1 MTAFRPTRRTVLGG
15 TVVTIAALGPS
26 RPLRAE
32 TGGEPPPGEA
42 RRLALKPGAALLR
55 GPDLPPSPVWGFDGQ
70 APGPIL
76 RVRRGGEVWVRAENG
91 LDQPTA
97 IHWHGI
103 RLTNPMDGVPPLTQA
118 AIPPGGAFDYRFACP
133 DAGTFWYHAFAGTPE
148 QLGRGL
154 AGALI
159 VEEETPIAVDQDIVL
174 LLQDWRLDDGSAA
187 DPAPGAVKDDEA
199 KDGEAKNAQAK
210 EAEAKEADARHATV
224 NGRPAADI
232 AVKGHDRIRLR
243 LINAAAWRIA
253 ALAFEGGL
261 RPVLVAVDGQ
271 PSEAFELGRPRV
283 ALPPGGRVD
292 LIVDMPPAVAD
303 PAASPPAI
311 RLHGYGT
318 DSVLATFRVDPG
330 PPRRPE
336 PPGAV
341 APLPDN
347 PLPRHIELKGAH
359 RLDLA
364 MDGGS
369 QPPAAGSPWT
379 FRGGDGPAGP
389 PLFRVAR
396 GRTVVLAL
404 VNKTPLPHAV
414 HIHGHHVRLL
424 DSLDD
429 GWKPWWHDTLLVPEA
444 KTARIAFIAD
454 NPGKWLLPCR
464 AVEQPADGTGSAMA
478 AWFEVT

>member
-15 TVVTIAALGPS
+15 TVVTLAALGPS
-26 RPLRAE
+26 RTLRAE
-32 TGGEPPPGEA
+32 TGGTPPGEA
-42 RRLALKPGAALLR
+42 RRLTLKPGAAQLR

-148 QLGRGL
+148 QLDRGL

-174 LLQDWRLDDGSAA
+174 LLQDWQFDDGAA
-187 DPAPGAVKDDEA
+187 KEGEAKAEA
-199 KDGEAKNAQAK
+199 KDSETKG
-210 EAEAKEADARHATV
+210 AEAKESEAGARHATV
-224 NGRPAADI
+224 NGRPAEDI
-232 AVKGHDRIRLR
+232 AAKGHDRIRLR

-292 LIVDMPPAVAD
+292 LILDMPAAAD
-303 PAASPPAI
+303 PAAEPPAI

-318 DSVLATFRVDPG
+318 DSVLATFRLESG

-336 PPGAV
+336 PLGTV
-341 APLPDN
+341 SQLPDN

-364 MDGGS
+364 LDAGNP
-369 QPPAAGSPWT
+369 QPAAASLWT

-444 KTARIAFIAD
+444 KTSRIAFIAD

-464 AVEQPADGTGSAMA
+464 AVEQPADGTGSAKA